1 MTAMGRIVTRQE
13 AAGILAVLLVLVGTP
28 LWLWHW
34 RVSSLPSRYPAKS
47 KIITLTAV
55 AKGGIWTQDDVV
67 GANYWLK
74 TPTRAEDIPINQGDH
89 VVLRLR
95 SADVLH
101 SFAIPILRK
110 GPVEVPAGHTVELE
124 FDVERAGSLTF
135 LCWQV
140 CSPDHGNLRG
150 HFVAK
155 ASGDNQSW

>member
-1 MTAMGRIVTRQE
+1 M
-13 AAGILAVLLVLVGTP
+13 
-28 LWLWHW
+28 
-34 RVSSLPSRYPAKS
+34 
-47 KIITLTAV
+47 
-55 AKGGIWTQDDVV
+55 AKGGIWTLDDVV
-67 GANYWLK
+67 GANYWLR

-124 FDVERAGSLTF
+124 FDVERSGSLMF
-135 LCWQV
+135 PCWQV
-140 CSPDHGNLRG
+140 CSPDHGNLHG

-155 ASGDNQSW
+155 VTAAAESW